1 MSTNKLKTDK
11 ARDHKLWF
19 MCVFFYYIYSFLKKM
34 DKKVE
39 CYLRRPAIPSPFYR
53 IVTDRTAEGLTLHDV
68 VGSSQVAV
76 SSKSCSGVRPV

>member
-11 ARDHKLWF
+11 ARDHKLWL
-19 MCVFFYYIYSFLKKM
+19 MCFFYYIYSFLKKM

-53 IVTDRTAEGLTLHDV
+53 GSHTTRCRGVIAGRRKLKIV
-68 VGSSQVAV
+68 
-76 SSKSCSGVRPV
+76 